1 MLSYSTELFGS
12 MLAVAVIAFLF
23 ELVRVLRL
31 RLDATMTAK
40 QRMLLRHSSGGESD
54 ELRER
59 SGKTASA
66 WSGKKASGST
76 STSSSNDSNI
86 SNR

>member
-1 MLSYSTELFGS
+1 MLSYSPELFGS

-31 RLDATMTAK
+31 RLDATMTVK
-40 QRMLLRHSSGGESD
+40 QRMLLHHSSDGES
-54 ELRER
+54 EALGESSR
-59 SGKTASA
+59 KTASA